1 MVYSIAMEEIIIR
14 TATLND
20 IGTLLQFEQGVI
32 AAERPFDSTL
42 KDDPINYYDLGNL
55 IKSSDAE
62 VVVAETNKELIG
74 SGYALIKDAQ
84 AFLKHKQYA
93 YLGFMY
99 VKPAFRGQG
108 INKKIIEALKQ
119 WAVSK
124 GLTEMRLEV
133 YMGNTAA
140 IKAYDK
146 VGFTS
151 HLLEMRMGLK
161 E

>member
-1 MVYSIAMEEIIIR
+1 
-14 TATLND
+14 
-20 IGTLLQFEQGVI
+20 
-32 AAERPFDSTL
+32 
-42 KDDPINYYDLGNL
+42 
-55 IKSSDAE
+55 
-62 VVVAETNKELIG
+62 
-74 SGYALIKDAQ
+74 
-84 AFLKHKQYA
+84 
-93 YLGFMY
+93 MY